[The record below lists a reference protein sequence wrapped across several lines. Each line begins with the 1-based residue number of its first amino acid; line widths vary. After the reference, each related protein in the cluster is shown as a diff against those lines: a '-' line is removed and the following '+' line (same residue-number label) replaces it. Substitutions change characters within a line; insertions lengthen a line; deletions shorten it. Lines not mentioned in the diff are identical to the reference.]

1 MHTSFK
7 LSSVEELS
15 EKINFV
21 GLFGL
26 VPVSLVPFRFVLVD
40 EVDPLEII

>member
-15 EKINFV
+15 EKTNFV
-21 GLFGL
+21 GFFGL
-26 VPVSLVPFRFVLVD
+26 VPVSLFPLKFVLVD
-40 EVDPLEII
+40 EVDP